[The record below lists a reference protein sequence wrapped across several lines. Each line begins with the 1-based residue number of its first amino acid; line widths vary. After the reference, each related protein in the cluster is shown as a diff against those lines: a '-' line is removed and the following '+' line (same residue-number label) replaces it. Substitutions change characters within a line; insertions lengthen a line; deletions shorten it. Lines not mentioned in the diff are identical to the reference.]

1 MNTPNTTS
9 KAGAGASGAQP
20 LAATQD
26 SAKGGATGT
35 VTVARGRSIR
45 HDGKTYTAG
54 QSVTLAAADVA
65 RLRARGF
72 IAPDRDATQAED
84 EEKARTQGPT
94 FESTDGPAVKTKR

>member
-9 KAGAGASGAQP
+9 KGGAG
-20 LAATQD
+20 ATQD
-26 SAKGGATGT
+26 SARSGATET
-35 VTVARGRSIR
+35 VTVARGRSIN

-72 IAPDRDATQAED
+72 IAPDRDTAQAED
-84 EEKARTQGPT
+84 EEKSRTQGPT
-94 FESTDGPAVKTKR
+94 FETKEGPAVKQKR